1 MYFGDKHKT
10 ITSYYVQKQFAQTVL
25 SGLTVEEK
33 QMCIRIFDKICN
45 NAEDYLR
52 KHKEKTNEN
61 HILCKEK
68 NLLLIAGIVWLIAGI
83 NVARL
88 GVISYRNIIQQNK
101 TKGRNLNDSKDLC
114 LYVDHCNGAAVIVL
128 KHALSQGLFQFIYFL
143 RYSLGV
149 IETYFRKTREKCP
162 GEEKPR

>member
-1 MYFGDKHKT
+1 MKT
-10 ITSYYVQKQFAQTVL
+10 IFCVK
-25 SGLTVEEK
+25 K
-33 QMCIRIFDKICN
+33 
-45 NAEDYLR
+45 
-52 KHKEKTNEN
+52 
-61 HILCKEK
+61 K

-128 KHALSQGLFQFIYFL
+128 NMHYLKVYF
-143 RYSLGV
+143 SLYTFCD
-149 IETYFRKTREKCP
+149 IR
-162 GEEKPR
+162 